1 MENKIITTAQAQETK
16 RNIIESLRKEVI
28 GCDFNEAYEKVVE
41 YISMTEGALTELF
54 RIKDKKDNI
63 LLTKEVS
70 INIADCINDAINKKI
85 KALERVAYNINLEDV
100 LPDLESISW
109 CCRLD

>member
-1 MENKIITTAQAQETK
+1 MENKIIAAAQAQETK
-16 RNIIESLRKEVI
+16 RNIIDVLRKEVI
-28 GCDFNEAYEKVVE
+28 GSNSDAYEKVVE
-41 YISMTEGALTELF
+41 YIAKTEGALTELF

-63 LLTKEVS
+63 LLTKDVS
-70 INIADCINDAINKKI
+70 INITDAINDAINTKI